1 MNPYPPTLAVTG
13 ASGFLGRVVADR
25 LAHSHTV
32 LRLGHTHGGPDI
44 ERLDLREA
52 EAVRAWAERTRPDVV
67 IHGAAY
73 RDPDFC
79 EAHPDETERLNAG
92 AVRNLCAA
100 LPPGARLIFISTD
113 YVFDG
118 LRPPHRETDPYSPV
132 QEYGRSKVRGEQAA
146 LARPGSLVLR
156 IPLLMGAAPDFAGSG
171 FLAQILQQHL
181 KRTEPH
187 ECDHALIRYPTWIA
201 DVAEAIAFLLERHA
215 AGIYHMSGADRM
227 TRYDAVCAA
236 VRVLG
241 FSCAHVRPSRFALPR
256 AAARPPDSALAT
268 DKIRSL
274 GFRHFTPFD
283 DVVRAFARAFP
294 GECRPE

>member
-1 MNPYPPTLAVTG
+1 MKLSTIAVTG

-32 LRLGHTHGGPDI
+32 LRLGHAHGGPDI
-44 ERLDLREA
+44 ERLDLRDA
-52 EAVRAWAERTRPDVV
+52 EAVRAWVERTRPDVV

-79 EAHPDETERLNAG
+79 EAHPEETERLNAG

-100 LPPGARLIFISTD
+100 LREPARLVFISTD

-118 LRPPHRETDPYSPV
+118 RHPPHREDDPCSPV
-132 QEYGRSKVRGEQAA
+132 QEYGRSKVRGEHAA

-156 IPLLMGAAPDFAGSG
+156 IPLLIGAASDFAASG
-171 FLAQILQQHL
+171 FLAQIVAQHL
-181 KRTEPH
+181 KGTEPH
-187 ECDHALIRYPTWIA
+187 TCDDALIRYPTWIA

-227 TRYDAVCAA
+227 TRYDAVRAA
-236 VRVLG
+236 ARVLG
-241 FSCAHVRPSRFALPR
+241 FPFDHVQPSRTAMPR
-256 AAARPPDSALAT
+256 TAARPPDSALAT
-268 DKIRSL
+268 DKIRGL
-274 GFRHFTPFD
+274 GFHHFTPFD
-283 DVVRAFARAFP
+283 DVVRAFALAFP
-294 GECRPE
+294 EECRPG